1 MVLYRHLSSQHP
13 LHELLKYHCRGL
25 IATNTIGSPSLVM
38 KGGHMDQLTAMGA
51 AGTVLL
57 LQRGYKT
64 LSWNDTDFHLDIR
77 VNHFQLRLILN
88 VDPSW
93 PLACERQTFLLAHCR
108 WGTFHE
114 TSPSG
119 NERGETSAVRRLR
132 DRGLI
137 LISCIRYSGE
147 RQVFLVRKFRLR
159 GKLFLLTRSSADV
172 KLKNSKFNQKDK
184 YDHKNG

>member
-1 MVLYRHLSSQHP
+1 MVLYRRFSSQHP

-25 IATNTIGSPSLVM
+25 IAANTIGSPSLVM
-38 KGGHMDQLTAMGA
+38 KGGYMDQLTAMGT

-77 VNHFQLRLILN
+77 VNHTQLRLILN
-88 VDPSW
+88 ADPSW
-93 PLACERQTFLLAHCR
+93 PLACEQQTFLLTHRR
-108 WGTFHE
+108 WGTLRE
-114 TSPSG
+114 TSLSG
-119 NERGETSAVRRLR
+119 DERGETSAVRRLR

-137 LISCIRYSGE
+137 LISCIRYSSE
-147 RQVFLVRKFRLR
+147 REVFLVRKFHLR
-159 GKLFLLTRSSADV
+159 GKVFLFTRTSADV